1 MLEATKKMIE
11 SIKGFS
17 YDQILQKIQEEYDAG
32 IRVAERKRLILR
44 QYLNDYNIDGDTMEP

>member
-17 YDQILQKIQEEYDAG
+17 YDQILQKVQEEYDAG

-44 QYLNDYNIDGDTMEP
+44 QYLNDYNIDGDIMKP

>member
-17 YDQILQKIQEEYDAG
+17 YDQIFQEEYDAG

-44 QYLNDYNIDGDTMEP
+44 QYLNDYNIDGDTMKP

>member
-17 YDQILQKIQEEYDAG
+17 YDQILQKVQEEYGAG
-32 IRVAERKRLILR
+32 IRVAEKKRLILK
-44 QYLNDYNIDGDTMEP
+44 QYLNDYNIDGDTMKP

>member
-17 YDQILQKIQEEYDAG
+17 YDQILQKVQEEYDAG

-44 QYLNDYNIDGDTMEP
+44 QYLNDYNIDGDTMKP

>member
-17 YDQILQKIQEEYDAG
+17 YDQILQKVQEEYDAG

-44 QYLNDYNIDGDTMEP
+44 QYLSDYNIDGDTMKP